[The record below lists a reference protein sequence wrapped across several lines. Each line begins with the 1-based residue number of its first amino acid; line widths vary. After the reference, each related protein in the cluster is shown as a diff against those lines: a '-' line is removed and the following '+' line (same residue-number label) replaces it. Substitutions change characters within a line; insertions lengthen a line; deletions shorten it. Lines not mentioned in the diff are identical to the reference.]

1 MLLLFNI
8 LLFLLVEFLLS
19 CVQLLSLICTRILF
33 LPPDGTLKINKD
45 NLCGLLIIFQNY
57 QSHVIHSTKDWQE
70 AINFSMASLLAKNYI
85 SENYIQAIK
94 DSTISNGPYYILAPG
109 VAMPHARPECGAL
122 KTGMSLT
129 LLKQGVYFP
138 GNDEP
143 IKLLIGLSA
152 ADADSHIGAIQ
163 ALSELLCEEEILEQL
178 LTASSEKQLADIISR
193 G

>member
-1 MLLLFNI
+1 MR
-8 LLFLLVEFLLS
+8 
-19 CVQLLSLICTRILF
+19 LIDYFPESSI
-33 LPPDGTLKINKD
+33 
-45 NLCGLLIIFQNY
+45 
-57 QSHVIHSTKDWQE
+57 SVIHSAKDWQE
-70 AINFSMASLLAKNYI
+70 AIDFSMASLLD
-85 SENYIQAIK
+85 K

-138 GNDEP
+138 GKDEP

-152 ADADSHIGAIQ
+152 ADANSHIGAIQ

>member
-1 MLLLFNI
+1 MA
-8 LLFLLVEFLLS
+8 
-19 CVQLLSLICTRILF
+19 
-33 LPPDGTLKINKD
+33 
-45 NLCGLLIIFQNY
+45 LIIF
-57 QSHVIHSTKDWQE
+57 SHQDALDGAAGQGQT
-70 AINFSMASLLAKNYI
+70 
-85 SENYIQAIK
+85 
-94 DSTISNGPYYILAPG
+94 G
-109 VAMPHARPECGAL
+109 MPHARPECGAL

-129 LLKQGVYFP
+129 LLEQGVYFP

>member
-1 MLLLFNI
+1 MKTKVAAIYGKRDVRLRVFELPEITDNE
-8 LLFLLVEFLLS
+8 LLVSVISDSVCLSTWKAALLGS
-19 CVQLLSLICTRILF
+19 EH
-33 LPPDGTLKINKD
+33 KID
-45 NLCGLLIIFQNY
+45 
-57 QSHVIHSTKDWQE
+57 
-70 AINFSMASLLAKNYI
+70 FSMVSLLDKNYI

-94 DSTISNGPYYILAPG
+94 DSTINNGPYYILAPG

-129 LLKQGVYFP
+129 LLEQGVYFP

>member
-1 MLLLFNI
+1 MR
-8 LLFLLVEFLLS
+8 LS
-19 CVQLLSLICTRILF
+19 DYFPESSISVIHSAKIGRKLSISRWYHCWIKTISARITF
-33 LPPDGTLKINKD
+33 RQLKIPP
-45 NLCGLLIIFQNY
+45 LTMALIIF
-57 QSHVIHSTKDWQE
+57 SHQ
-70 AINFSMASLLAKNYI
+70 
-85 SENYIQAIK
+85 
-94 DSTISNGPYYILAPG
+94 G

-129 LLKQGVYFP
+129 LLEQGVYFP